1 MPYTDSADVRLYY
14 EVFGDENAPVLVL
27 VSGGGA
33 QLLSWDERFIAML
46 TDGGL
51 RVVRFDNRDTGY
63 SALFGSSD
71 DVDGGYT
78 LSEMAEDVLRILDDL
93 GVDSAHVA
101 GHSMGGMMAQM
112 LAIEHPERI
121 RSLGL
126 LSTIPGQSPR
136 YVLHGERPEL
146 GEAPVRLTRAQSMDF
161 AEAAVR
167 ADARGRYD
175 PQVEWHREK
184 AGEAYDRGD
193 YPEGYARQWAALL
206 RAPERLEALRSVTAP
221 TLVFHGRDDGVL
233 HWASAVDIAEAIPGA
248 ELQVHPDMGHL
259 IPHEL
264 WPDLATALLRTA
276 ARADEASQ
284 RSASAS
290 NDSTPV

>member
-14 EVFGDENAPVLVL
+14 EVFGDDDAPVLVL

-33 QLLSWDERFIAML
+33 QLLSWDEEFIRML

-63 SALFGSSD
+63 SQRFGGED
-71 DVDGGYT
+71 YLDGGYG
-78 LSEMAEDVLRILDDL
+78 LGDMAEDVLRVLDDL
-93 GVDSAHVA
+93 GVERAHVA

-112 LAIEHPERI
+112 LAIEHPERVS
-121 RSLGL
+121 SLGL

-146 GEAPVRLTRAQSMDF
+146 SEKPVRVTREQAV
-161 AEAAVR
+161 EAAAAAV
-167 ADARGRYD
+167 ASTGGRYD
-175 PQVEWHREK
+175 PQVEWHRR
-184 AGEAYDRGD
+184 AAREAYDRGYSPD
-193 YPEGYARQWAALL
+193 GYARQWAALR
-206 RAPERLEALRSVTAP
+206 RAPERLEALRSVTVP
-221 TLVFHGRDDGVL
+221 TLVFHGREDDVL

-248 ELQVHPDMGHL
+248 ELQVHADMGHL

-264 WPDLATALLRTA
+264 WPDLASALLRTA
-276 ARADEASQ
+276 ARGEESRLGA
-284 RSASAS
+284 
-290 NDSTPV
+290 

>member
-14 EVFGDENAPVLVL
+14 EVFGDAGAPVLVL

-33 QLLSWDERFIAML
+33 QLLSWDEGLIRLL
-46 TDGGL
+46 TGGGL

-63 SALFGSSD
+63 SQRFGGED
-71 DVDGGYT
+71 DVDGGYE
-78 LSEMAEDVLRILDDL
+78 LADMAEDVLRVLDDL

-112 LAIEHPERI
+112 LAIQHPERI

-126 LSTIPGQSPR
+126 LSTIPGQSRR

-146 GEAPVRLTRAQSMDF
+146 AEKPVRITREQAVAF
-161 AEAAVR
+161 AAAAVQ
-167 ADARGRYD
+167 ADAAGRYD
-175 PQVEWHREK
+175 PQVEWHRRA
-184 AGEAYDRGD
+184 AGEAYDRG
-193 YPEGYARQWAALL
+193 YSPEGYARQWAALR

-221 TLVFHGRDDGVL
+221 ALVFHGRDDQVL

-248 ELQVHPDMGHL
+248 ELQVHPGMGHL

-264 WPDLATALLRTA
+264 WPDLAAALLRTA
-276 ARADEASQ
+276 ERTEEQ
-284 RSASAS
+284 RRTA
-290 NDSTPV
+290 

>member
-14 EVFGDENAPVLVL
+14 EVFGEADAPVLVL

-33 QLLSWDERFIAML
+33 QLLAWDERFIEML

-51 RVVRFDNRDTGY
+51 RVVRFDNRDTGF
-63 SALFGSSD
+63 SARFGGPD
-71 DVDGGYT
+71 DVDGGYS
-78 LSEMAEDVLRILDDL
+78 LSDMAGDIVRVLDDL
-93 GVDSAHVA
+93 GVESAHVA

-112 LAIEHPERI
+112 LAIEHPERV

-146 GEAPVRLTRAQSMDF
+146 AEPPVRIAREQAVAFT
-161 AEAAVR
+161 EAALQ
-167 ADARGRYD
+167 AAPPGRYD
-175 PQVEWHREK
+175 PQVAWHI
-184 AGEAYDRGD
+184 AATGEAYDRG
-193 YPEGYARQWAALL
+193 YFPEGFSRQWAALR
-206 RAPERLEALRSVTAP
+206 RAPERLEDLKAVTVP
-221 TLVFHGRDDGVL
+221 TLVLHGRDDDVL

-248 ELQVHPDMGHL
+248 ELQVHADMGHL

-264 WPDLATALLRTA
+264 WPDIATALLRTA
-276 ARADEASQ
+276 ARAEEQ
-284 RSASAS
+284 RGA
-290 NDSTPV
+290 

>member
-14 EVFGDENAPVLVL
+14 EVFGEADAPVLVL

-33 QLLSWDERFIAML
+33 QLLAWDERFIEML

-51 RVVRFDNRDTGY
+51 RVVRFDNRDTGF
-63 SALFGSSD
+63 SARFGGPD
-71 DVDGGYT
+71 DVDGGYS
-78 LSEMAEDVLRILDDL
+78 LSDMAGDILRVLDDL
-93 GVDSAHVA
+93 GVESAHVA

-112 LAIEHPERI
+112 LAIEHPERV

-146 GEAPVRLTRAQSMDF
+146 AEPPVRITREQAVAF
-161 AEAAVR
+161 TEAALQ
-167 ADARGRYD
+167 AAPAGRYD
-175 PQVEWHREK
+175 PQVAWHI
-184 AGEAYDRGD
+184 AATGEAYDRG
-193 YPEGYARQWAALL
+193 YFPEGFSRQWAALR
-206 RAPERLEALRSVTAP
+206 RAPERLEDLKAVTVP
-221 TLVFHGRDDGVL
+221 TLVLHGRDDDVL

-248 ELQVHPDMGHL
+248 ELQVHADMGHL

-264 WPDLATALLRTA
+264 WPDIATALLRTA
-276 ARADEASQ
+276 ARAEEQREA
-284 RSASAS
+284 
-290 NDSTPV
+290 

>member
-14 EVFGDENAPVLVL
+14 EVFGEADAPVLVL

-33 QLLSWDERFIAML
+33 QLLAWDERFIEML

-51 RVVRFDNRDTGY
+51 RVVRFDNRDTGF
-63 SALFGSSD
+63 SARFGGPD
-71 DVDGGYT
+71 DVDGGYS
-78 LSEMAEDVLRILDDL
+78 LSDMADDILRVLDDL
-93 GVDSAHVA
+93 GVESAHVA

-112 LAIEHPERI
+112 LAIEHPERV

-146 GEAPVRLTRAQSMDF
+146 AEPPVRITREQAVAF
-161 AEAAVR
+161 TEAALE
-167 ADARGRYD
+167 AAPPGRYD
-175 PQVEWHREK
+175 PQVAWHI
-184 AGEAYDRGD
+184 AATGEAYDRG
-193 YPEGYARQWAALL
+193 YFPEGFSRQWAALR
-206 RAPERLEALRSVTAP
+206 RAPERLEDLKAVTVP
-221 TLVFHGRDDGVL
+221 TLVLHGRDDDVL

-248 ELQVHPDMGHL
+248 ELQVHADMGHL

-264 WPDLATALLRTA
+264 WTDIAAALLRTA
-276 ARADEASQ
+276 ARADEQ
-284 RSASAS
+284 REA
-290 NDSTPV
+290 